1 MLRLR
6 RNLAWLLAPA
16 LLLAV
21 GTPCISC
28 GLHATYFRND
38 FFDDWQRLKPQVE
51 GDLTLRNKGTQ
62 AYAIVQELIT
72 LLRFVDPYNGA
83 PDSPPWMASEAG
95 REHACESAVT
105 ILHQI
110 GAKAVPAL
118 WEALENDLRFTGD
131 NAQKALAA
139 AREARNEV
147 LQAQAAIL
155 TRMNEYPKLK
165 AVLEGYA
172 QLDSGREVLQGWARL
187 VAEGRI
193 PQLHPNQPVPEGGA
207 AKAVQHRPMAP
218 EQWTKAISL
227 QLLVNFDA
235 QMGLLSQDPEAQKD
249 PKIAEL
255 HKAYRDA
262 QNKALQHMNA
272 YNQAMAGARTYVT
285 VAYDMLP
292 CEEYHH
298 ALKTVLARIGKDAL
312 PVLKAR
318 LNHPN
323 RKVAAAAQ
331 ELVKSIEAQT
341 EPLRVPELKP
351 LGGDRSARIV
361 EVALEAWDL
370 GAPPYLQHVSDKALK
385 ALKARGEA
393 GWADL
398 VTVMAI
404 DELGL
409 KAECRHAL
417 EVLTGGRGGD
427 AAAAWK
433 KWIDE
438 LAERKR
444 EQAEAERIAAV
455 QQMVD
460 DMEIEIEPRPGAREE
475 AEAREKAEEEK
486 KSPKAATDKLIDKL
500 KTPVDELQKD
510 PKPETP
516 KVDVED

>member
-1 MLRLR
+1 MRRLR
-6 RNLAWLLAPA
+6 PNLVWLLAPA

-21 GTPCISC
+21 GTPCLSC
-28 GLHATYFRND
+28 GLHASYFRND
-38 FFDDWQRLKPQVE
+38 FFDDWQKLKPEVE
-51 GDLTLRNKGTQ
+51 RDLTLKNKGTQ

-95 REHACESAVT
+95 REHARESAII
-105 ILHQI
+105 ILHEI
-110 GAKAVPAL
+110 GAKAAPAV

-131 NAQKALAA
+131 AAEKALAA

-155 TRMNEYPKLK
+155 SRMNEYPKLK
-165 AVLEGYA
+165 AALEDYA
-172 QLDSGREVLQGWARL
+172 RLDSGREILQGWARL

-193 PQLHPNQPVPEGGA
+193 PQLQPNQPLPQGGA
-207 AKAVQHRPMAP
+207 ANAVQHRPMAP
-218 EQWTKAISL
+218 EQWTKAIAL
-227 QLLVNFDA
+227 QLLVNFDS
-235 QMGLLSQDPEAQKD
+235 QLGLLSQDPEAQQD
-249 PKIAEL
+249 PKIAGL
-255 HKAYRDA
+255 LKNYRDA
-262 QNKALQHMNA
+262 QAKTQQQMAA
-272 YNQAMAGARTYVT
+272 YNQAMAGARSYVP

-292 CEEYHH
+292 CEEYHQ

-318 LNHPN
+318 LRHPN

-331 ELVKSIEAQT
+331 ELFKSIEAQA
-341 EPLRVPELKP
+341 EPMRVPELKP
-351 LGGDRSARIV
+351 LGGDRTARIV

-370 GAPPYLQHVSDKALK
+370 GAPPYLQHVCDKALR

-398 VTVMAI
+398 VTVMSI
-404 DELGL
+404 DDLGL

-417 EVLTGGRGGD
+417 EVLTGGQAGD
-427 AAAAWK
+427 DVAAWK

-438 LAERKR
+438 FAERKR
-444 EQAEAERIAAV
+444 EQAEAERVAAV
-455 QQMVD
+455 QRMVD
-460 DMEIEIEPRPGAREE
+460 EMEIEIEPRPGAREE
-475 AEAREKAEEEK
+475 SEAREKEEEEK

-500 KTPVDELQKD
+500 KTPVDELQKE